1 MSTEPQE
8 VPEVTDPA
16 EITAEAFPSLELV
29 YELVPHSISW
39 SLGRYEAG
47 QNRLH
52 GMLVVIPVLTFGAIG
67 FVHDH
72 GTFEPD
78 AFLYVALGF
87 FAAAMA
93 VCVFKRTSGEIRMLD
108 PSKCLDHAWKPTLHY
123 RAYLTQIAGGVIEHN
138 ADACRRMGDA
148 VRIAAALLAAEMASL
163 VLWWIL

>member
-1 MSTEPQE
+1 MSTEPQA

-16 EITAEAFPSLELV
+16 EITADAFPSLELV

-67 FVHDH
+67 LIRET
-72 GTFEPD
+72 GLP
-78 AFLYVALGF
+78 APNAALYVALAF
-87 FAAAMA
+87 FVAAMA
-93 VCVFKRTSGEIRMLD
+93 VCVFKRTSGEILMLD
-108 PSKCLDHAWKPTLHY
+108 PSKCLDHAWKPTVHY

-148 VRIAAALLAAEMASL
+148 VRMAAALLAAEMVSL
-163 VLWWIL
+163 VLWWI